1 MKTLTTTILLT
12 LFFISNFSFGQVTIA
27 KNNIEST
34 TITNTLEKTNNVIF
48 YAYEQTQK
56 GKVYTESLSKAV
68 KHQQIAKQLLTE
80 NNYFRAL
87 HHSRL
92 ARIYAFKAIRYN
104 KGVINSDWNFTDEE
118 QKLFGEGIADV
129 ELNEEMLKKYP
140 NDKFLDE
147 KVNNNDLENNELN

>member
-1 MKTLTTTILLT
+1 MKTLTTTLFLT
-12 LFFISNFSFGQVTIA
+12 LIFVSNFSFGQVTIA
-27 KNNIEST
+27 KNSTENT
-34 TITNTLEKTNNVIF
+34 TITNTLKNTNNAIF
-48 YAYEQTQK
+48 YAFEQTQK
-56 GKVYTESLSKAV
+56 IKVYTGSLSKAV

-129 ELNEEMLKKYP
+129 ELNEEMLKKYL

-147 KVNNNDLENNELN
+147 KVNQNDLKNNELN

>member
-12 LFFISNFSFGQVTIA
+12 LIFVGNFSFGQITIE
-27 KNNIEST
+27 KNSTESA
-34 TITNTLEKTNNVIF
+34 TITNTLLKTNDAIY
-48 YAYEQTQK
+48 YAYEETQK
-56 GKVYTESLSKAV
+56 NKVYSESLSKAV

-92 ARIYAFKAIRYN
+92 ARIYAFKAIRFN
-104 KGVINSDWNFTDEE
+104 KGVMNSDWNFTDEE
-118 QKLFGEGIADV
+118 QKLFGEGIEDV

-147 KVNNNDLENNELN
+147 KVNLTDLKNNELN

>member
-1 MKTLTTTILLT
+1 MKTLTTTILLA
-12 LFFISNFSFGQVTIA
+12 LIFVCNFSFGQVTIA
-27 KNNIEST
+27 KNSIEST
-34 TITNTLEKTNNVIF
+34 TITNTLEKTNNAIF

-56 GKVYTESLSKAV
+56 SKVYTESLSKAV

-118 QKLFGEGIADV
+118 QKIFGEGIADV

-147 KVNNNDLENNELN
+147 KVNQNDLKNNELN